1 MSKKNRKKVF
11 KYLVGSVAV
20 AAVSA
25 AVIAAAVSCSSVNS
39 STTTSTNY
47 KSNNTTAPS
56 TSISV
61 TGATSSNGNNY
72 EAPYNGKITLSANN
86 VNLPS
91 GSVTYTWYVNNNVIA
106 KQTTKSSY
114 EVSAG
119 ENVNTYYVVTYV
131 NGVQEATSNKVTVT
145 PNFDSSK
152 FSGAIFANVNG
163 SKSMQQVS
171 TINDTNDTQDYTL
184 NYHVLYDGQLL
195 NTTPASVTWTVNGEQ
210 TSDTSTSFTVSGLH
224 MGVNTIT
231 ATTTITIPGQS
242 QTFTIKVA
250 TLTIN
255 VATLQIS
262 GNNVKNN
269 NVSVNY
275 DGSLTLSASKDSLAS
290 LTDAGINNPSYQ
302 WYEVV
307 NGQTAQPIKGQT
319 NSTLSLTNLTNN
331 ATYYLVATW
340 QDNKATNNLMSNQ
353 IAVTVNGVQTIN
365 PTIVCDN
372 NSTTSPLNLSENN
385 LNQTYKFTINQ
396 GNSTQVDGK
405 VTYTL
410 SNTTNNTKVDLSNAS
425 SLALNSTYS
434 INFNNLNLTA
444 GDKYQLTAT
453 ITVPSANGQ
462 TTTYNAANNTGLIFD
477 IYYNE
482 LSINVTKASTV
493 SEVANTNTYD
503 VAVGSSLTLSAN
515 ISKVYATGNASYKW
529 ETSVNGTSW
538 TKVDSGND
546 RVNGSTLT
554 ISNVGGNDAYYQLVE
569 TIGGI
574 TLTSNMIK
582 VVPVVSNTVSAQI
595 YSANSNTDTLNIYS
609 QTNAQQT
616 LELDLKNGTTDLKLS
631 DLTNVSIDWYV
642 NEKQVSNN
650 NSLTFTNTYNVGQTN
665 VTVKVSFDLGN
676 KEYSSVA
683 TSTNSAA
690 NITTDTFTINYYN
703 VDIKATTNSIDYGT
717 NADKDAI
724 TFGDDTYMYAS
735 PMYQWYVNGKA
746 IGTASATKPTSL
758 PNEVITANTTFQ
770 LVITDANNASATAI
784 KSNIINIQVANN
796 DNLTASISN
805 QYGTNGQ
812 VTAYSNVTGSTP
824 LSFKLSLDQAGKT
837 YKGSLTNSTITWE
850 LNGKS
855 YNEPVSDF
863 GTPFTLPLDALMS
876 GANTLKVTINLSG
889 ISTPITAKYT
899 INYAQL
905 TISQPSQIYY
915 DQSATLN
922 ASTTNFG
929 NYIAHPYYFW
939 EVNNEVSSTTNS
951 SSFQISNLTTQTT
964 YQLVVGNGSSIAS
977 SSIKIYS
984 NPITITPTALS
995 DLSYDIALNGAT
1007 VNTSTTAHSLTT
1019 YTFSLSNLTD
1029 NAGMINATNSTG
1041 GKVTWTLSD
1050 SKGTVTSKNYNLSS
1064 ESNWS
1069 DFAYDF
1075 TDYGTYTISAMF
1087 SIDNYGTTT
1096 LSKTESITFNLTQT
1110 QVDVSVSQNSSTLS
1124 ATTTNSTTAIYDV
1137 KYNDGNVTLNTSVAN
1152 APTGATYTYQWQSW
1166 DATTKSWSNISTNG
1180 ASQTYT
1186 ASSKI
1191 TSNVQYRVQITIN
1204 NENKIDST
1212 TIELAPQFDSSKFSA
1227 TITPSMPNEISWDS
1241 STNTLNEYGQVQ
1253 NKLTVSIDYDGDPIS
1268 IPTTVTWTNSN
1279 ITASSSNPL
1288 SATLKTMMGTN
1299 TISPTITLTLPGENN
1314 KTVSVSAPTLTINDA
1329 QVVLGTSDS
1338 NIYYGQSAKISLTT
1352 ASANSLT
1359 KVGLTNLTY
1368 AWYQAKSANETS
1380 NGAVINGVSSNTL
1393 TINDDKDNGYYYL
1406 VVSDALSSTNTITIA
1421 SNSAISITVGSLSNF
1436 NLTGNVTCANSDNTS
1451 EASPLQLASANIGTY
1466 SFNYNVTSTVSG
1478 FNPNAISGTITY
1490 KLTNSKGNT
1499 ITLSTDSENYGSAL
1513 SIDFSSLANFVPGSY
1528 TLTVSGSLNDANGST
1543 LNVPSATY
1551 SINYST
1557 VSITSSVGTVNG
1569 NTVMVPEND
1578 TKVVLSADTD
1588 DVFTGNQGYTYQ
1600 WYSVGSDG
1608 TLSAI
1613 SDAISNTY
1621 DVPTTGVNAQEY
1633 EVKVT
1638 SGDVT
1643 ITSSPLTLI
1652 PSLGSTKPTAAIM
1665 TTSGVTSLSIYK
1677 STNATQTL
1685 DLNIYENGKLLT
1697 TSDVTDLSVTW
1708 QVNGKTITADANSLT
1723 LTNYQ
1728 FSIGVNTVSISNLS
1742 FKVGNTTYNPKV
1754 ANFTVTYYALAI
1766 KPESTSNITFTNNQA
1781 TVNYS
1786 DPVGSIV
1793 VSVNSANTY
1802 DTGATSYQWMVSLN
1816 GSTYQNVGSSLT
1828 TFPTTLPAYNI
1839 DEQTSFEL
1847 VANFADGKTISNPI
1861 SFAVNS
1867 SSKTFS
1873 ASITNSDDKTSQ
1885 TAYTTS
1891 DSSSTTVKL
1900 SLSLN
1905 QNGSAYT
1912 TYANLTGSTLIWQ
1925 VKDGENGT
1933 WTDINGSATNSL
1945 SASEDTSYSYS
1956 ATISTPGTYYY
1967 QAVITLNG
1975 ISTAITSSAFTLTYV
1990 ALKAT
1995 VNVTSSTTNEVSLI
2009 STNNYKAY
2017 FTGYVNVAL
2026 TASGFDL
2033 SNATY
2038 DWTVNG
2044 KQLMVNN
2051 VSETNDSFML
2061 PINFT
2066 SKQTY
2071 SVTISVDGQTLT
2083 RSFTITPAFNNS
2095 CFTTSITSATPTT
2108 GTILQNENGTIKEY
2122 NVTQNALTYNVYY
2135 NGELLNSIDSSA
2147 PTPSITWTA
2156 TNTNSSTASST
2167 DFSKMSGISA
2177 NYATQMGTNSIT
2189 ATATINLPGVT
2200 LSTTTLTI
2208 YNAMLQIQP
2217 KATSVVYGQTT
2228 SISITSASQQSLNEV
2243 FNTSSSTTST
2253 ASQNNQAFLDA
2264 FSSGIANN
2272 VSNFGGSGQS
2282 GEDFVTNIL
2291 NEWMAGWKLNNATY
2305 SDFSNWNASWYPT
2318 KIQGYTVLAL
2328 SAYSN
2333 TPLTPQY
2340 WDQSINNGHGGG
2352 ETMNYTI
2359 PTGTY
2364 FTWTLPYYQ
2373 GGISTGS
2380 NNSTITNTPITY
2392 STYFD
2397 ANTGAPNPNWTTPL
2411 GLALGSLSNPT
2422 AISGGSEFTNYHG
2435 DTSHNG
2441 FIGIGYQSNTTNFTP
2456 TLTFNYPK
2464 VTYTWTANDATV
2476 ANSGISYTPTAIDQ
2490 DTTYD
2495 LTVSYAGNTLSAT
2508 TKVDV
2513 TNLPTLTPSLTCTNS
2528 SGQSVTSPIELDS
2541 NNLSTYDF
2549 DFSLSPKLNLS
2560 GNITWT
2566 LVNTKTNSS
2575 ITLANNNVAY
2585 NNTTNT
2591 YSINFSTLKDFVPGS
2606 YTLTATAKIN
2616 DLGGNKVTYDSTFTI
2631 NNNVCSIKGKITC
2644 NEVTG
2649 NTDVVYGKG
2658 SDYSIDLTFSLLQNN
2673 NPFTALTGTTYAWSY
2688 TTPNGTKVNVGD
2700 VTSTTW
2706 DGMSSALDADG
2717 TYTITATATLPGNV
2731 VVSATFTVKY
2741 TAITISNTPAYY
2753 GYNTTLSSNITGA
2766 KSYAWHLVTNGIVES
2781 SSIGSDA
2788 TYSITGITTDQSYQ
2802 LWVTGTNGQT
2812 YKSTTYTVDVKPW
2825 TDLTA
2830 TTTYATNGYAQWFAN
2845 YNLQT
2850 WVQTSGFNNFIIQ
2863 YMSGYQLDPSTTYSD
2878 FTNYKL
2884 FFKALPSDDGFGNQ
2898 QFLTIQ
2904 ATSTSQINLYTWSN
2918 QAGSFLSSKN
2928 YAPKGSVFTWT
2939 LPYELSQMYDQDGT
2953 IGIPEFSSSNW
2964 WNYSSYKDT
2973 IATPFGLSIG
2983 NETNLTAVSAEL
2995 SGTTNGVITIAYG
3008 YSQGSPYN
3016 PPLAFYNTYTS
3027 GAATPIAFTNIG
3039 TGNTVNINSNSLIT
3053 FQTSATTIG
3062 GNVTSTTFTNNGSA
3076 LNASCTY
3083 TIMNGSN
3090 TVISGGTI
3098 YNDQGFFS
3106 FDFTQP
3112 GQYKI
3117 EVTYSIPNVGGT
3129 KSSVETYYVNY
3140 NQVAIS
3146 VPNNNPKVGSTVTL
3160 SANNT
3165 NMYASTTDATY
3176 QWLRIIDGKATLIS
3190 DATKST
3196 YNATLNVYNQTYTY
3210 ELQETI
3216 AGITYTSAPVTLIPN
3231 DSELTLSATIS
3242 NSHALNGNIDIISSE
3257 NETFDLSA
3265 TFSGETYNAT
3275 TPLSG
3280 ATITWYVN
3288 GDPISTDSNK
3298 WSITY
3303 DPTSQGVY
3311 AIKAIIAVT
3320 AYGDSDIPNATSNTI
3335 TINYAS
3341 EMGTLNIDT
3350 PTTTSPYVY
3359 NKSESKLVIWGNGTN
3374 TPDTT
3379 SVGFSVTGLSATN
3392 ASDYEVEFIN
3402 GSKNNVVAL
3411 TNLTFSGSTDSFS
3424 LPVSDFDGYTSLKLI
3439 NKKTNIPASQTIAYT
3454 YLPQKPWFKIEP
3466 GSSITVANPQITLV
3480 PNENLGSATLGAISA
3495 QDLSFSLD
3503 VNGTTIGI
3511 TPVSG
3516 SSTNAT
3522 ISIDGHSL
3530 TYDNFYTVS
3539 INNNVNYQV
3548 DGQTIT
3554 CAAYVISFDAAKFK
3568 QLISYADCNGTWTTI
3583 QVNTTLSGVTLDG
3596 EPITGTNPVTQTFG
3610 YANTNSNTNDM
3621 YTAGVYWNNVP
3632 VTSVPQGASN
3642 VTLQLKGTLSS
3653 GATIQWVQV
3662 TSQGTVDLTN
3672 ATNATYDLSAANLQT
3687 SGMLTYEAQITSDG
3701 NTITTN
3707 QCTVNVTDLG
3717 QATINIESQTA
3728 SQVISPTNSIY
3739 DLTSGT
3745 TYKIQ
3750 TSNQSG
3756 VTLNDTQSGVNT
3768 YYQWQYMS
3776 NSIILNG
3783 TASNGT
3789 WTNLGNATSTYQP
3802 YSYTAVPMYS
3812 VSFRLVVFTDS
3823 STPTTFNAQT
3833 NTQYIVSNVI
3843 NTYAAFNCTFDVV
3856 TSTSS
3861 VKGGTAV
3868 TYTLN
3873 PSDQQAL
3880 MLLVKNCEYNYDT
3893 YNSSSSSYDN
3903 NTFYPVTV
3911 TWYYKLSSASSYTTV
3926 ATLSITIVN
3935 GKLAFVGGDSLS
3947 YTFSGSDFSTA
3958 GTYDIYAKITFTDN
3972 FNTSS
3977 SNTASLTVTS
3987 STSHLDYNYEAYM
4000 EAAIKDWINEG
4011 TTGVANTSLN
4021 GTQSQSTF
4029 IDFIQQ
4035 NGVGY
4040 EVHATSSDFDNYK
4053 VSFTATPSADVSEL
4067 GSNEWLTIT
4076 ATATTTIDMYY
4087 WQSTGTWGASGGT
4100 TVASGSQFM
4109 WTLPY
4114 ATSSITYSS
4123 VNGKMLLSMAL
4134 NSNYGNTNNENLP
4147 VPFGLSVGT
4156 SADPTSIS
4164 KTWSYTKNSDGVL
4177 VNNYG
4182 TNGESFTLPSPWVV
4196 PYTASQ
4202 AVQYAIVNWAQ
4213 ASTSNI
4219 YNNQSGTSFTDFVQQ
4234 NTQGVKILNSGDAF
4248 DDFQVSFNEMPS
4260 SDASAL
4266 GSYADAKWLT
4276 ITAISTQTIHL
4287 TTWQGSSWGTNTV
4300 VSVLPGYVFTWTLP
4314 YTESTITYADGV
4326 IQMPINT
4333 TALYEQNNTDG
4344 NSTANPSV
4352 ATSDTLTIPFG
4363 LSIGTASN
4371 PTSVSSTWSSDA
4383 TLYDGRICTNFQ
4395 TGNETFTIP
4404 TTWEIQCNQTAT
4416 FASLTNANVTS
4427 TNSSLLFTD
4436 EVLTNWNK

>member
-1 MSKKNRKKVF
+1 MSKKNRKKVL

-114 EVSAG
+114 EVSVG

-145 PNFDSSK
+145 PNFDASK

-195 NTTPASVTWTVNGEQ
+195 NTTSASVTWTVNGEQ

-269 NVSVNY
+269 SVSVNY

-290 LTDAGINNPSYQ
+290 LTDAGINNPRYQ

-340 QDNKATNNLMSNQ
+340 QDNKATNTLMSNQ

-372 NSTTSPLNLSENN
+372 NSTTSPLNLGENN

-410 SNTTNNTKVDLSNAS
+410 TNTTNNTKVDLSNAS

-482 LSINVTKASTV
+482 LSINATKASTV

-538 TKVDSGND
+538 TKVDSSND

-569 TIGGI
+569 TIAGI

-582 VVPVVSNTVSAQI
+582 VVPVASHTVSAQI

-609 QTNAQQT
+609 QTNAKQT

-650 NSLTFTNTYNVGQTN
+650 NSLTFNNTYNVGQTN

-758 PNEVITANTTFQ
+758 PNEVIIANTTFQ

-796 DNLTASISN
+796 DNLTASITNSAN
-805 QYGTNGQ
+805 KKSAIVYSSSTKTNLTLNLEQNGQ
-812 VTAYSNVTGSTP
+812 PY
-824 LSFKLSLDQAGKT
+824 DT
-837 YKGSLTNSTITWE
+837 YANLVNGTITWQ
-850 LNGKS
+850 
-855 YNEPVSDF
+855 Y
-863 GTPFTLPLDALMS
+863 
-876 GANTLKVTINLSG
+876 
-889 ISTPITAKYT
+889 STNPTAK
-899 INYAQL
+899 
-905 TISQPSQIYY
+905 
-915 DQSATLN
+915 
-922 ASTTNFG
+922 
-929 NYIAHPYYFW
+929 
-939 EVNNEVSSTTNS
+939 
-951 SSFQISNLTTQTT
+951 
-964 YQLVVGNGSSIAS
+964 
-977 SSIKIYS
+977 
-984 NPITITPTALS
+984 TPTWTTFANEENLAANES
-995 DLSYDIALNGAT
+995 GSY
-1007 VNTSTTAHSLTT
+1007 T
-1019 YTFSLSNLTD
+1019 YAVS
-1029 NAGMINATNSTG
+1029 
-1041 GKVTWTLSD
+1041 
-1050 SKGTVTSKNYNLSS
+1050 
-1064 ESNWS
+1064 
-1069 DFAYDF
+1069 FANP
-1075 TDYGTYTISAMF
+1075 GTYTI
-1087 SIDNYGTTT
+1087 
-1096 LSKTESITFNLTQT
+1096 E
-1110 QVDVSVSQNSSTLS
+1110 
-1124 ATTTNSTTAIYDV
+1124 
-1137 KYNDGNVTLNTSVAN
+1137 
-1152 APTGATYTYQWQSW
+1152 
-1166 DATTKSWSNISTNG
+1166 
-1180 ASQTYT
+1180 
-1186 ASSKI
+1186 
-1191 TSNVQYRVQITIN
+1191 
-1204 NENKIDST
+1204 
-1212 TIELAPQFDSSKFSA
+1212 
-1227 TITPSMPNEISWDS
+1227 
-1241 STNTLNEYGQVQ
+1241 
-1253 NKLTVSIDYDGDPIS
+1253 
-1268 IPTTVTWTNSN
+1268 
-1279 ITASSSNPL
+1279 
-1288 SATLKTMMGTN
+1288 
-1299 TISPTITLTLPGENN
+1299 
-1314 KTVSVSAPTLTINDA
+1314 
-1329 QVVLGTSDS
+1329 
-1338 NIYYGQSAKISLTT
+1338 
-1352 ASANSLT
+1352 
-1359 KVGLTNLTY
+1359 
-1368 AWYQAKSANETS
+1368 
-1380 NGAVINGVSSNTL
+1380 
-1393 TINDDKDNGYYYL
+1393 
-1406 VVSDALSSTNTITIA
+1406 
-1421 SNSAISITVGSLSNF
+1421 
-1436 NLTGNVTCANSDNTS
+1436 
-1451 EASPLQLASANIGTY
+1451 
-1466 SFNYNVTSTVSG
+1466 
-1478 FNPNAISGTITY
+1478 
-1490 KLTNSKGNT
+1490 
-1499 ITLSTDSENYGSAL
+1499 
-1513 SIDFSSLANFVPGSY
+1513 
-1528 TLTVSGSLNDANGST
+1528 
-1543 LNVPSATY
+1543 
-1551 SINYST
+1551 
-1557 VSITSSVGTVNG
+1557 
-1569 NTVMVPEND
+1569 
-1578 TKVVLSADTD
+1578 
-1588 DVFTGNQGYTYQ
+1588 
-1600 WYSVGSDG
+1600 
-1608 TLSAI
+1608 
-1613 SDAISNTY
+1613 
-1621 DVPTTGVNAQEY
+1621 
-1633 EVKVT
+1633 
-1638 SGDVT
+1638 
-1643 ITSSPLTLI
+1643 
-1652 PSLGSTKPTAAIM
+1652 
-1665 TTSGVTSLSIYK
+1665 
-1677 STNATQTL
+1677 
-1685 DLNIYENGKLLT
+1685 
-1697 TSDVTDLSVTW
+1697 
-1708 QVNGKTITADANSLT
+1708 
-1723 LTNYQ
+1723 
-1728 FSIGVNTVSISNLS
+1728 
-1742 FKVGNTTYNPKV
+1742 
-1754 ANFTVTYYALAI
+1754 
-1766 KPESTSNITFTNNQA
+1766 
-1781 TVNYS
+1781 
-1786 DPVGSIV
+1786 
-1793 VSVNSANTY
+1793 
-1802 DTGATSYQWMVSLN
+1802 
-1816 GSTYQNVGSSLT
+1816 
-1828 TFPTTLPAYNI
+1828 
-1839 DEQTSFEL
+1839 
-1847 VANFADGKTISNPI
+1847 
-1861 SFAVNS
+1861 
-1867 SSKTFS
+1867 
-1873 ASITNSDDKTSQ
+1873 
-1885 TAYTTS
+1885 
-1891 DSSSTTVKL
+1891 
-1900 SLSLN
+1900 
-1905 QNGSAYT
+1905 
-1912 TYANLTGSTLIWQ
+1912 
-1925 VKDGENGT
+1925 
-1933 WTDINGSATNSL
+1933 
-1945 SASEDTSYSYS
+1945 
-1956 ATISTPGTYYY
+1956 
-1967 QAVITLNG
+1967 AVITLNG
-1975 ISTAITSSAFTLTYV
+1975 ISTAITSSTFTLTYFT
-1990 ALKAT
+1990 LNAT
-1995 VNVTSSTTNEVSLI
+1995 INVTSSTTNEVSSI

-2026 TASGFDL
+2026 TASGFNL

-2038 DWTVNG
+2038 TWTVNG
-2044 KQLMVNN
+2044 KPLMVNN
-2051 VSETNDSFML
+2051 ASETNDSFML

-2095 CFTTSITSATPTT
+2095 YFTTSITSATPTT

-2243 FNTSSSTTST
+2243 FNTSSSATST

-2352 ETMNYTI
+2352 ETTNYTI

-2513 TNLPTLTPSLTCTNS
+2513 TKLPTLTPSLTCTNS

-2575 ITLANNNVAY
+2575 ITLANNDVAY

-2631 NNNVCSIKGKITC
+2631 DNNVCSIKGKITC

-2673 NPFTALTGTTYAWSY
+2673 NPYTALTGTTYAWSY
-2688 TTPNGTKVNVGD
+2688 TTPSGTKVNVSD
-2700 VTSTTW
+2700 ATSTTW
-2706 DGMSSALDADG
+2706 DGMSSALDTDG

-2766 KSYAWHLVTNGIVES
+2766 KSYAWHLVTNGTVES

-2812 YKSTTYTVDVKPW
+2812 YKSATYTVDVKPW

-2863 YMSGYQLDPSTTYSD
+2863 YMSGYQLDPSTTYND

-2904 ATSTSQINLYTWSN
+2904 ATSTSQINLYTWNNQSPGAFVSSN
-2918 QAGSFLSSKN
+2918 N
-2928 YAPKGSVFTWT
+2928 IAPKGSIFTWT

-2983 NETNLTAVSAEL
+2983 NETNTTAVSSEL

-3016 PPLAFYNTYTS
+3016 PPSTLYNTYTS
-3027 GAATPIAFTNIG
+3027 GASTPIAFTNSG

-3053 FQTSATTIG
+3053 FQTSATTIA

-3106 FDFTQP
+3106 FDFTEP

-3140 NQVAIS
+3140 NQVAVS

-3160 SANNT
+3160 SANNN

-3176 QWLRIIDGKATLIS
+3176 QWLKIVDGKATPIN
-3190 DATKST
+3190 DATKPT
-3196 YNATLNVYNQTYTY
+3196 YNATLDVYNQTYTY

-3216 AGITYTSAPVTLIPN
+3216 AGITYTSAPVTLTPN

-3242 NSHALNGNIDIISSE
+3242 NSHAINSNIDITSSE

-3265 TFSGETYNAT
+3265 TFNGETYNAT
-3275 TPLSG
+3275 TQLSG

-3288 GDPISTDSNK
+3288 GSVISTDSNK

-3311 AIKAIIAVT
+3311 VIKAIIAIT

-3379 SVGFSVTGLSATN
+3379 SVGFSVTGLSVTN

-3411 TNLTFSGSTDSFS
+3411 TKLTFSGSTDSFS

-3539 INNNVNYQV
+3539 ISNNVNYQV
-3548 DGQTIT
+3548 GGQTIT
-3554 CAAYVISFDAAKFK
+3554 GAAYVISFDAAKFK
-3568 QLISYADCNGTWTTI
+3568 QLISYADYNGTWTTI

-3610 YANTNSNTNDM
+3610 YANTNNNTNDM

-3642 VTLQLKGTLSS
+3642 VTLQLKGTLPS

-3662 TSQGTVDLTN
+3662 TSQGAVDLTN
-3672 ATNATYDLSAANLQT
+3672 ATNTTYDLSVANLQT

-3880 MLLVKNCEYNYDT
+3880 MLLVKNCEYTYDT

-4011 TTGVANTSLN
+4011 TTAVANTSLN

-4029 IDFIQQ
+4029 NDFIQQ

-4053 VSFTATPSADVSEL
+4053 VSFTATPSADVSDL

-4087 WQSTGTWGASGGT
+4087 WQSTGTWGASGDT

-4114 ATSSITYSS
+4114 AASSITYSS

-4156 SADPTSIS
+4156 SDNPTSIS
-4164 KTWSYTKNSDGVL
+4164 KTWSYTSNTEGVL
-4177 VNNYG
+4177 ANNYG
-4182 TNGESFTLPSPWVV
+4182 TSGESFTLPNPWVV

-4219 YNNQSGTSFTDFVQQ
+4219 YNNQSDTSFTDFVQQ

-4344 NSTANPSV
+4344 NSIANPSG

-4371 PTSVSSTWSSDA
+4371 PTSVSSTWSSHA

-4416 FASLTNANVTS
+4416 FTSLTNANVTS
-4427 TNSSLLFTD
+4427 ANSSLLFTD
-4436 EVLTNWNK
+4436 EVLTNWSK

>member
-72 EAPYNGKITLSANN
+72 EAPYNGKITLNANN

-91 GSVTYTWYVNNNVIA
+91 GSVTYTWYVNNNVIV

-114 EVSAG
+114 EVSVG

-145 PNFDSSK
+145 PNFDASK

-171 TINDTNDTQDYTL
+171 TINDTNGTQDYTL

-255 VATLQIS
+255 VVTLQIS

-269 NVSVNY
+269 SVSVNY
-275 DGSLTLSASKDSLAS
+275 DGSLTLSANKDSLAS
-290 LTDAGINNPSYQ
+290 LTDAGINNPRYQ

-319 NSTLSLTNLTNN
+319 TSTLSLTNLTNN

-340 QDNKATNNLMSNQ
+340 QDNKATNTLMSNQ
-353 IAVTVNGVQTIN
+353 IAVTVNGVQTVN

-372 NSTTSPLNLSENN
+372 NSTTSPLNLGENN
-385 LNQTYKFTINQ
+385 LNQTYKFTINH
-396 GNSTQVDGK
+396 GNSTQVNGK

-410 SNTTNNTKVDLSNAS
+410 TNTTNNTKVDLSNAS

-453 ITVPSANGQ
+453 ITVSSANGQ
-462 TTTYNAANNTGLIFD
+462 TTTYNSANDTGLIFD

-493 SEVANTNTYD
+493 SELANTNTYD

-515 ISKVYATGNASYKW
+515 ISKVYATVNPSYEW
-529 ETSVNGTSW
+529 ETSTNGTSW
-538 TKVDSGND
+538 TKVDSSND
-546 RVNGSTLT
+546 TVNGSTLT
-554 ISNVGGNDAYYQLVE
+554 ISNVGSNDAYYQLVE

-582 VVPVVSNTVSAQI
+582 VVPVAPQTVSAQI
-595 YSANSNTDTLNIYS
+595 YSANNNTDTLNIYS

-616 LELDLKNGTTDLKLS
+616 LQLDLKNGTTDLKWS
-631 DLTNVSIDWYV
+631 DLTNASIDWYV
-642 NEKQVSNN
+642 NGKKVSNN
-650 NSLTFTNTYNVGQTN
+650 NSLSFTNTYSVGQNTIL
-665 VTVKVSFDLGN
+665 VKASFMVGS
-676 KEYSSVA
+676 KSY
-683 TSTNSAA
+683 
-690 NITTDTFTINYYN
+690 
-703 VDIKATTNSIDYGT
+703 
-717 NADKDAI
+717 
-724 TFGDDTYMYAS
+724 
-735 PMYQWYVNGKA
+735 
-746 IGTASATKPTSL
+746 TASATYTVNFYKLTVSATNDSL
-758 PNEVITANTTFQ
+758 TYGDNANTIH
-770 LVITDANNASATAI
+770 VSETDSYVY
-784 KSNIINIQVANN
+784 Q
-796 DNLTASISN
+796 
-805 QYGTNGQ
+805 
-812 VTAYSNVTGSTP
+812 
-824 LSFKLSLDQAGKT
+824 
-837 YKGSLTNSTITWE
+837 KG
-850 LNGKS
+850 
-855 YNEPVSDF
+855 
-863 GTPFTLPLDALMS
+863 A
-876 GANTLKVTINLSG
+876 
-889 ISTPITAKYT
+889 
-899 INYAQL
+899 
-905 TISQPSQIYY
+905 
-915 DQSATLN
+915 
-922 ASTTNFG
+922 
-929 NYIAHPYYFW
+929 
-939 EVNNEVSSTTNS
+939 
-951 SSFQISNLTTQTT
+951 
-964 YQLVVGNGSSIAS
+964 
-977 SSIKIYS
+977 
-984 NPITITPTALS
+984 
-995 DLSYDIALNGAT
+995 
-1007 VNTSTTAHSLTT
+1007 
-1019 YTFSLSNLTD
+1019 
-1029 NAGMINATNSTG
+1029 
-1041 GKVTWTLSD
+1041 
-1050 SKGTVTSKNYNLSS
+1050 
-1064 ESNWS
+1064 
-1069 DFAYDF
+1069 
-1075 TDYGTYTISAMF
+1075 
-1087 SIDNYGTTT
+1087 
-1096 LSKTESITFNLTQT
+1096 
-1110 QVDVSVSQNSSTLS
+1110 
-1124 ATTTNSTTAIYDV
+1124 
-1137 KYNDGNVTLNTSVAN
+1137 
-1152 APTGATYTYQWQSW
+1152 TYQWQYLKG
-1166 DATTKSWSNISTNG
+1166 T
-1180 ASQTYT
+1180 
-1186 ASSKI
+1186 
-1191 TSNVQYRVQITIN
+1191 
-1204 NENKIDST
+1204 
-1212 TIELAPQFDSSKFSA
+1212 
-1227 TITPSMPNEISWDS
+1227 
-1241 STNTLNEYGQVQ
+1241 
-1253 NKLTVSIDYDGDPIS
+1253 
-1268 IPTTVTWTNSN
+1268 TWTN
-1279 ITASSSNPL
+1279 I
-1288 SATLKTMMGTN
+1288 
-1299 TISPTITLTLPGENN
+1299 
-1314 KTVSVSAPTLTINDA
+1314 
-1329 QVVLGTSDS
+1329 
-1338 NIYYGQSAKISLTT
+1338 
-1352 ASANSLT
+1352 
-1359 KVGLTNLTY
+1359 
-1368 AWYQAKSANETS
+1368 
-1380 NGAVINGVSSNTL
+1380 
-1393 TINDDKDNGYYYL
+1393 
-1406 VVSDALSSTNTITIA
+1406 
-1421 SNSAISITVGSLSNF
+1421 
-1436 NLTGNVTCANSDNTS
+1436 
-1451 EASPLQLASANIGTY
+1451 
-1466 SFNYNVTSTVSG
+1466 
-1478 FNPNAISGTITY
+1478 
-1490 KLTNSKGNT
+1490 
-1499 ITLSTDSENYGSAL
+1499 
-1513 SIDFSSLANFVPGSY
+1513 
-1528 TLTVSGSLNDANGST
+1528 
-1543 LNVPSATY
+1543 
-1551 SINYST
+1551 
-1557 VSITSSVGTVNG
+1557 
-1569 NTVMVPEND
+1569 
-1578 TKVVLSADTD
+1578 
-1588 DVFTGNQGYTYQ
+1588 
-1600 WYSVGSDG
+1600 
-1608 TLSAI
+1608 
-1613 SDAISNTY
+1613 
-1621 DVPTTGVNAQEY
+1621 
-1633 EVKVT
+1633 
-1638 SGDVT
+1638 
-1643 ITSSPLTLI
+1643 
-1652 PSLGSTKPTAAIM
+1652 
-1665 TTSGVTSLSIYK
+1665 
-1677 STNATQTL
+1677 
-1685 DLNIYENGKLLT
+1685 
-1697 TSDVTDLSVTW
+1697 
-1708 QVNGKTITADANSLT
+1708 
-1723 LTNYQ
+1723 
-1728 FSIGVNTVSISNLS
+1728 
-1742 FKVGNTTYNPKV
+1742 
-1754 ANFTVTYYALAI
+1754 
-1766 KPESTSNITFTNNQA
+1766 
-1781 TVNYS
+1781 
-1786 DPVGSIV
+1786 
-1793 VSVNSANTY
+1793 
-1802 DTGATSYQWMVSLN
+1802 
-1816 GSTYQNVGSSLT
+1816 GSSMSSA
-1828 TFPTTLPAYNI
+1828 PTTLPSDILHNI
-1839 DEQTSFEL
+1839 
-1847 VANFADGKTISNPI
+1847 
-1861 SFAVNS
+1861 
-1867 SSKTFS
+1867 
-1873 ASITNSDDKTSQ
+1873 
-1885 TAYTTS
+1885 
-1891 DSSSTTVKL
+1891 
-1900 SLSLN
+1900 
-1905 QNGSAYT
+1905 
-1912 TYANLTGSTLIWQ
+1912 
-1925 VKDGENGT
+1925 
-1933 WTDINGSATNSL
+1933 
-1945 SASEDTSYSYS
+1945 
-1956 ATISTPGTYYY
+1956 
-1967 QAVITLNG
+1967 
-1975 ISTAITSSAFTLTYV
+1975 
-1990 ALKAT
+1990 
-1995 VNVTSSTTNEVSLI
+1995 
-2009 STNNYKAY
+2009 
-2017 FTGYVNVAL
+2017 
-2026 TASGFDL
+2026 
-2033 SNATY
+2033 
-2038 DWTVNG
+2038 
-2044 KQLMVNN
+2044 
-2051 VSETNDSFML
+2051 
-2061 PINFT
+2061 
-2066 SKQTY
+2066 
-2071 SVTISVDGQTLT
+2071 
-2083 RSFTITPAFNNS
+2083 
-2095 CFTTSITSATPTT
+2095 
-2108 GTILQNENGTIKEY
+2108 
-2122 NVTQNALTYNVYY
+2122 TQ
-2135 NGELLNSIDSSA
+2135 
-2147 PTPSITWTA
+2147 
-2156 TNTNSSTASST
+2156 
-2167 DFSKMSGISA
+2167 FR
-2177 NYATQMGTNSIT
+2177 
-2189 ATATINLPGVT
+2189 
-2200 LSTTTLTI
+2200 
-2208 YNAMLQIQP
+2208 
-2217 KATSVVYGQTT
+2217 
-2228 SISITSASQQSLNEV
+2228 
-2243 FNTSSSTTST
+2243 
-2253 ASQNNQAFLDA
+2253 
-2264 FSSGIANN
+2264 
-2272 VSNFGGSGQS
+2272 
-2282 GEDFVTNIL
+2282 
-2291 NEWMAGWKLNNATY
+2291 
-2305 SDFSNWNASWYPT
+2305 
-2318 KIQGYTVLAL
+2318 
-2328 SAYSN
+2328 
-2333 TPLTPQY
+2333 
-2340 WDQSINNGHGGG
+2340 
-2352 ETMNYTI
+2352 
-2359 PTGTY
+2359 
-2364 FTWTLPYYQ
+2364 
-2373 GGISTGS
+2373 
-2380 NNSTITNTPITY
+2380 
-2392 STYFD
+2392 
-2397 ANTGAPNPNWTTPL
+2397 
-2411 GLALGSLSNPT
+2411 
-2422 AISGGSEFTNYHG
+2422 
-2435 DTSHNG
+2435 
-2441 FIGIGYQSNTTNFTP
+2441 
-2456 TLTFNYPK
+2456 
-2464 VTYTWTANDATV
+2464 
-2476 ANSGISYTPTAIDQ
+2476 
-2490 DTTYD
+2490 
-2495 LTVSYAGNTLSAT
+2495 LTVSAPSYT
-2508 TKVDV
+2508 TII
-2513 TNLPTLTPSLTCTNS
+2513 S
-2528 SGQSVTSPIELDS
+2528 SNIITINVANET
-2541 NNLSTYDF
+2541 
-2549 DFSLSPKLNLS
+2549 
-2560 GNITWT
+2560 NIT
-2566 LVNTKTNSS
+2566 
-2575 ITLANNNVAY
+2575 
-2585 NNTTNT
+2585 
-2591 YSINFSTLKDFVPGS
+2591 
-2606 YTLTATAKIN
+2606 
-2616 DLGGNKVTYDSTFTI
+2616 
-2631 NNNVCSIKGKITC
+2631 GKITC
-2644 NEVTG
+2644 NGVTG

-2658 SDYSIDLTFSLLQNN
+2658 SDYSIDLTFSLLKNN
-2673 NPFTALTGTTYAWSY
+2673 NPYTTLTGATYAWSY
-2688 TTPNGTKVNVGD
+2688 TTPSGTKVNVSD

-2706 DGMSSALDADG
+2706 DGMSNALDADG
-2717 TYTITATATLPGNV
+2717 TYIIIATATLPDNV
-2731 VVSATFTVKY
+2731 MVSATFTVKY

-2753 GYNTTLSSNITGA
+2753 GYNTTLSNNITGA
-2766 KSYAWHLVTNGIVES
+2766 KSYAWHLVTNGTVES

-2812 YKSTTYTVDVKPW
+2812 YKSATYTVDVKPW
-2825 TDLTA
+2825 TDLTT

-2863 YMSGYQLDPSTTYSD
+2863 YMNGYQLDPSTTYSD

-2884 FFKALPSDDGFGNQ
+2884 FFKTLPSDDGFGNQ

-2904 ATSTSQINLYTWSN
+2904 ATSTAQINLYTWSN
-2918 QAGSFLSSKN
+2918 ETNSFSKSSN

-2953 IGIPEFSSSNW
+2953 IGIPEFSPSNW
-2964 WNYSSYKDT
+2964 WNPNSYEDT

-3008 YSQGSPYN
+3008 DSHGSPYN
-3016 PPLAFYNTYTS
+3016 PPSALYNTYTT
-3027 GAATPIAFTNIG
+3027 GASTPIAFTNSG

-3053 FQTSATTIG
+3053 FQTSATTIA
-3062 GNVTSTTFTNNGSA
+3062 GNATSTTFTNNGSA

-3106 FDFTQP
+3106 FDFTEP
-3112 GQYKI
+3112 GQYEI

-3140 NQVAIS
+3140 NQVAVS

-3176 QWLRIIDGKATLIS
+3176 QWLIIIDGKATPIS

-3196 YNATLNVYNQTYTY
+3196 YNATLDVYNQTYTY

-3216 AGITYTSAPVTLIPN
+3216 AGITYTSAPVTLTPN
-3231 DSELTLSATIS
+3231 DSELTLSASIS
-3242 NSHALNGNIDIISSE
+3242 NSHAINSNIDITSSE
-3257 NETFDLSA
+3257 NENFDLSA
-3265 TFSGETYNAT
+3265 TFNGETYNAT
-3275 TPLSG
+3275 SPLSG

-3288 GDPISTDSNK
+3288 GNQISTDSNK

-3303 DPTSQGVY
+3303 GPTNQGVY
-3311 AIKAIIAVT
+3311 VIKAVIAIT
-3320 AYGDSDIPNATSNTI
+3320 AYGDSDIPSATSNTI

-3359 NKSESKLVIWGNGTN
+3359 NKGESKLVIWGNGTN

-3379 SVGFSVTGLSATN
+3379 SVGFSVTGLSVTN

-3411 TNLTFSGSTDSFS
+3411 TNLTFSGSTDNFS

-3439 NKKTNIPASQTIAYT
+3439 NKKMNIPASQTIAYT

-3554 CAAYVISFDAAKFK
+3554 GAAYVISFDAAKFK
-3568 QLISYADCNGTWTTI
+3568 QLISYADYNGTWTTI

-3610 YANTNSNTNDM
+3610 YANTNNNANDM

-3642 VTLQLKGTLSS
+3642 VTLQLKGTLPS

-3672 ATNATYDLSAANLQT
+3672 ATNTTYNLSAANLQT

-3717 QATINIESQTA
+3717 QAIINIESQTA

-3843 NTYAAFNCTFDVV
+3843 HTYAAFNCTFDVV

-3880 MLLVKNCEYNYDT
+3880 MLLVKNCEYTYDT

-3911 TWYYKLSSASSYTTV
+3911 TWYYKLSSTSSYTPA
-3926 ATLSITIVN
+3926 ATLSITIDN
-3935 GKLAFVGGDSLS
+3935 GKLAFAGANYDSLS

-3958 GTYDIYAKITFTDN
+3958 GTYDIYATINFTNN
-3972 FNTSS
+3972 FNATK

-4011 TTGVANTSLN
+4011 TTAVANTSLN
-4021 GTQSQSTF
+4021 GAQSQSTF
-4029 IDFIQQ
+4029 NDFIQQ
-4035 NGVGY
+4035 NGAGY

-4087 WQSTGTWGASGGT
+4087 WQSSGGWGASGGT
-4100 TVASGSQFM
+4100 TVASGNQFM

-4114 ATSSITYSS
+4114 AASSITYSS
-4123 VNGKMLLSMAL
+4123 VNGNMLLSMAL

-4156 SADPTSIS
+4156 SSDPTSIS
-4164 KTWSYTKNSDGVL
+4164 KTWSYTSNTKGVL
-4177 VNNYG
+4177 ANNYG
-4182 TNGESFTLPSPWVV
+4182 TSGESFTLPNPWVV

-4202 AVQYAIVNWAQ
+4202 AVQYAIANWAQ

-4248 DDFQVSFNEMPS
+4248 DDFQVSFTEMPS

-4266 GSYADAKWLT
+4266 GKYADAKWLT
-4276 ITAISTQTIHL
+4276 ITAINTQTINL
-4287 TTWQGSSWGTNTV
+4287 TTWQGSSWGTDTV
-4300 VSVLPGYVFTWTLP
+4300 VSVSPGSLFTWTLP
-4314 YTESTITYADGV
+4314 YTENSIIYANGV

-4344 NSTANPSV
+4344 NSTANPSG

-4371 PTSVSSTWSSDA
+4371 PTSVSSTWSSHA

-4416 FASLTNANVTS
+4416 FTSLTNANVTS
-4427 TNSSLLFTD
+4427 ANSSLLFTD

>member
-1 MSKKNRKKVF
+1 MSKKNRKKVL

-47 KSNNTTAPS
+47 KSNTTAPS

-114 EVSAG
+114 EVSVG

-145 PNFDSSK
+145 PNFDASK

-195 NTTPASVTWTVNGEQ
+195 NTTSASVTWTVNGEQ

-269 NVSVNY
+269 SVSVNY
-275 DGSLTLSASKDSLAS
+275 DGSLALSASKDSLAS
-290 LTDAGINNPSYQ
+290 LTDACINNPSYQ

-372 NSTTSPLNLSENN
+372 NSTTSPLNLGENN

-410 SNTTNNTKVDLSNAS
+410 TNTTNNTKVDLSNAS

-538 TKVDSGND
+538 TKVDSSND
-546 RVNGSTLT
+546 TVNGSTLT
-554 ISNVGGNDAYYQLVE
+554 ISNVGSNDAYYQLVE

-582 VVPVVSNTVSAQI
+582 VVPVASHTVSAQI

-609 QTNAQQT
+609 QTNAKQT

-650 NSLTFTNTYNVGQTN
+650 NSLTFNNTYNVGQTN

-758 PNEVITANTTFQ
+758 PNEVIIANTTFQ

-796 DNLTASISN
+796 DNLTASITNSAN
-805 QYGTNGQ
+805 KKSAIVYSSSTKTNLTLNLEQNGQ
-812 VTAYSNVTGSTP
+812 PY
-824 LSFKLSLDQAGKT
+824 DT
-837 YKGSLTNSTITWE
+837 YANLVNGTITWQ
-850 LNGKS
+850 
-855 YNEPVSDF
+855 Y
-863 GTPFTLPLDALMS
+863 
-876 GANTLKVTINLSG
+876 
-889 ISTPITAKYT
+889 STNPTAK
-899 INYAQL
+899 
-905 TISQPSQIYY
+905 
-915 DQSATLN
+915 
-922 ASTTNFG
+922 
-929 NYIAHPYYFW
+929 
-939 EVNNEVSSTTNS
+939 
-951 SSFQISNLTTQTT
+951 
-964 YQLVVGNGSSIAS
+964 
-977 SSIKIYS
+977 
-984 NPITITPTALS
+984 TPTWTAFANEENLAANES
-995 DLSYDIALNGAT
+995 GSY
-1007 VNTSTTAHSLTT
+1007 T
-1019 YTFSLSNLTD
+1019 YAVS
-1029 NAGMINATNSTG
+1029 
-1041 GKVTWTLSD
+1041 
-1050 SKGTVTSKNYNLSS
+1050 
-1064 ESNWS
+1064 
-1069 DFAYDF
+1069 FANP
-1075 TDYGTYTISAMF
+1075 GTYTI
-1087 SIDNYGTTT
+1087 
-1096 LSKTESITFNLTQT
+1096 E
-1110 QVDVSVSQNSSTLS
+1110 
-1124 ATTTNSTTAIYDV
+1124 
-1137 KYNDGNVTLNTSVAN
+1137 
-1152 APTGATYTYQWQSW
+1152 
-1166 DATTKSWSNISTNG
+1166 
-1180 ASQTYT
+1180 
-1186 ASSKI
+1186 
-1191 TSNVQYRVQITIN
+1191 
-1204 NENKIDST
+1204 
-1212 TIELAPQFDSSKFSA
+1212 
-1227 TITPSMPNEISWDS
+1227 
-1241 STNTLNEYGQVQ
+1241 
-1253 NKLTVSIDYDGDPIS
+1253 
-1268 IPTTVTWTNSN
+1268 
-1279 ITASSSNPL
+1279 
-1288 SATLKTMMGTN
+1288 
-1299 TISPTITLTLPGENN
+1299 
-1314 KTVSVSAPTLTINDA
+1314 
-1329 QVVLGTSDS
+1329 
-1338 NIYYGQSAKISLTT
+1338 
-1352 ASANSLT
+1352 
-1359 KVGLTNLTY
+1359 
-1368 AWYQAKSANETS
+1368 
-1380 NGAVINGVSSNTL
+1380 
-1393 TINDDKDNGYYYL
+1393 
-1406 VVSDALSSTNTITIA
+1406 
-1421 SNSAISITVGSLSNF
+1421 
-1436 NLTGNVTCANSDNTS
+1436 
-1451 EASPLQLASANIGTY
+1451 
-1466 SFNYNVTSTVSG
+1466 
-1478 FNPNAISGTITY
+1478 
-1490 KLTNSKGNT
+1490 
-1499 ITLSTDSENYGSAL
+1499 
-1513 SIDFSSLANFVPGSY
+1513 
-1528 TLTVSGSLNDANGST
+1528 
-1543 LNVPSATY
+1543 
-1551 SINYST
+1551 
-1557 VSITSSVGTVNG
+1557 
-1569 NTVMVPEND
+1569 
-1578 TKVVLSADTD
+1578 
-1588 DVFTGNQGYTYQ
+1588 
-1600 WYSVGSDG
+1600 
-1608 TLSAI
+1608 
-1613 SDAISNTY
+1613 
-1621 DVPTTGVNAQEY
+1621 
-1633 EVKVT
+1633 
-1638 SGDVT
+1638 
-1643 ITSSPLTLI
+1643 
-1652 PSLGSTKPTAAIM
+1652 
-1665 TTSGVTSLSIYK
+1665 
-1677 STNATQTL
+1677 
-1685 DLNIYENGKLLT
+1685 
-1697 TSDVTDLSVTW
+1697 
-1708 QVNGKTITADANSLT
+1708 
-1723 LTNYQ
+1723 
-1728 FSIGVNTVSISNLS
+1728 
-1742 FKVGNTTYNPKV
+1742 
-1754 ANFTVTYYALAI
+1754 
-1766 KPESTSNITFTNNQA
+1766 
-1781 TVNYS
+1781 
-1786 DPVGSIV
+1786 
-1793 VSVNSANTY
+1793 
-1802 DTGATSYQWMVSLN
+1802 
-1816 GSTYQNVGSSLT
+1816 
-1828 TFPTTLPAYNI
+1828 
-1839 DEQTSFEL
+1839 
-1847 VANFADGKTISNPI
+1847 
-1861 SFAVNS
+1861 
-1867 SSKTFS
+1867 
-1873 ASITNSDDKTSQ
+1873 
-1885 TAYTTS
+1885 
-1891 DSSSTTVKL
+1891 
-1900 SLSLN
+1900 
-1905 QNGSAYT
+1905 
-1912 TYANLTGSTLIWQ
+1912 
-1925 VKDGENGT
+1925 
-1933 WTDINGSATNSL
+1933 
-1945 SASEDTSYSYS
+1945 
-1956 ATISTPGTYYY
+1956 
-1967 QAVITLNG
+1967 AVITLNG
-1975 ISTAITSSAFTLTYV
+1975 ISTAITSSTFTLTYV
-1990 ALKAT
+1990 TLNAT
-1995 VNVTSSTTNEVSLI
+1995 INVTSSTTNEVSSI

-2243 FNTSSSTTST
+2243 FNTSSSATST
-2253 ASQNNQAFLDA
+2253 ASQKNQAFLDA

-2513 TNLPTLTPSLTCTNS
+2513 TKLPTLTPSLTCTNS

-2575 ITLANNNVAY
+2575 ITLANNDVAY

-2631 NNNVCSIKGKITC
+2631 DNNVCSIKGKITC

-2673 NPFTALTGTTYAWSY
+2673 NPYTALTGTTYAWSY
-2688 TTPNGTKVNVGD
+2688 TTPSGTKVNVSD
-2700 VTSTTW
+2700 ATSTTW
-2706 DGMSSALDADG
+2706 DGMLSALDTDG

-2766 KSYAWHLVTNGIVES
+2766 KSYAWHLVTNGTVES

-2812 YKSTTYTVDVKPW
+2812 YKSATYTVDVKPW

-2850 WVQTSGFNNFIIQ
+2850 WVQTSGFNSFITQ

-2904 ATSTSQINLYTWSN
+2904 ATSTSQINLYTWNNQSPGAFVSSN
-2918 QAGSFLSSKN
+2918 N
-2928 YAPKGSVFTWT
+2928 IAPKGSIFTWT

-2983 NETNLTAVSAEL
+2983 NETNTTAVSSEL

-3016 PPLAFYNTYTS
+3016 PPSTLYNTYTS
-3027 GAATPIAFTNIG
+3027 GASTPIAFTNSG

-3053 FQTSATTIG
+3053 FQTSATTIA
-3062 GNVTSTTFTNNGSA
+3062 GNVTSTTFTNNGST

-3106 FDFTQP
+3106 FDFTEP

-3196 YNATLNVYNQTYTY
+3196 YNATLDVYNQTYTY

-3216 AGITYTSAPVTLIPN
+3216 AGITYTSAPVTLTPN

-3242 NSHALNGNIDIISSE
+3242 NSHAINSNIDITSSE

-3265 TFSGETYNAT
+3265 TFNGETYNAT
-3275 TPLSG
+3275 TQLSG

-3288 GDPISTDSNK
+3288 GNPISTDSNK

-3303 DPTSQGVY
+3303 DATSQGVY
-3311 AIKAIIAVT
+3311 VIKAIIAIT

-3374 TPDTT
+3374 TLDTT
-3379 SVGFSVTGLSATN
+3379 PVGFSVTGLNLTN

-3411 TNLTFSGSTDSFS
+3411 TKLTFSGSTDSFS

-3554 CAAYVISFDAAKFK
+3554 GAAYVISFDAAKFK
-3568 QLISYADCNGTWTTI
+3568 QLISYADYNGTWTTI

-3610 YANTNSNTNDM
+3610 YANTNNNTNDM

-3642 VTLQLKGTLSS
+3642 VTLQLKGTLPS

-3662 TSQGTVDLTN
+3662 TSQGAVDLTN
-3672 ATNATYDLSAANLQT
+3672 ATNTTYDLSVANLQT

-3880 MLLVKNCEYNYDT
+3880 MLLVKNCEYTYDT

-4011 TTGVANTSLN
+4011 TTAVANTSLN

-4029 IDFIQQ
+4029 NDFIQQ

-4053 VSFTATPSADVSEL
+4053 VSFTATPSADVSDL

-4114 ATSSITYSS
+4114 AASSITYSS

-4134 NSNYGNTNNENLP
+4134 NSNYGNSSNENLP

-4156 SADPTSIS
+4156 SDNPTSIS
-4164 KTWSYTKNSDGVL
+4164 KTWSYTNNSNGVL

-4202 AVQYAIVNWAQ
+4202 AVQYAIANWAQ

-4344 NSTANPSV
+4344 NSTANPSG

-4371 PTSVSSTWSSDA
+4371 PTSVSSTWGSHA

-4416 FASLTNANVTS
+4416 FTSLTNANVTS
-4427 TNSSLLFTD
+4427 ANSSLLFTD
-4436 EVLTNWNK
+4436 EVLTNWSK